1 MRVAR
6 QQPMSLEPIEPK
18 HALDLY
24 IADRQNSVSQA
35 TVYSHRSRLGH
46 FIRWCGNND
55 ITNLNSLTGRQLHE
69 FRLWRRMEGDL
80 APTTEKTKM
89 DTLRVFVKWLESID
103 AVEQDLH
110 TKVLSPT
117 LSGDDN
123 VRDAMLS
130 SERADRILNYLK
142 KYEYASRAH
151 VALTLMWHTMMRVGE
166 VHSLD
171 CSDYDPVDQSLQVRH
186 RPETGT
192 TLKNQYQGERF
203 VALSEEVC
211 ELLDDWLECTRPAV
225 TDNHDREPLVSTPQ
239 GRAHTTT
246 LRKDCYRYTRPC
258 VTTGECPHEREI
270 ESCDAAS
277 YDEASKC
284 PSVKSPHALRRGG
297 ITHALQEG
305 WPMKAVGDRANVS
318 ETVLSM
324 HYDSRTEEKKW
335 NSGESI

>member
-80 APTTEKTKM
+80 APTTEKTQM

-151 VALTLMWHTMMRVGE
+151 VALTLMWQR
-166 VHSLD
+166 
-171 CSDYDPVDQSLQVRH
+171 
-186 RPETGT
+186 
-192 TLKNQYQGERF
+192 
-203 VALSEEVC
+203 
-211 ELLDDWLECTRPAV
+211 
-225 TDNHDREPLVSTPQ
+225 
-239 GRAHTTT
+239 
-246 LRKDCYRYTRPC
+246 
-258 VTTGECPHEREI
+258 
-270 ESCDAAS
+270 
-277 YDEASKC
+277 
-284 PSVKSPHALRRGG
+284 
-297 ITHALQEG
+297 
-305 WPMKAVGDRANVS
+305 
-318 ETVLSM
+318 
-324 HYDSRTEEKKW
+324 
-335 NSGESI
+335 